1 MQGEGGLLLTNRQQL
16 VLPSHILRQ
25 SGITMIMIMLMLM
38 LIIMLMLIL
47 ILMMMMKLVM
57 MVMLLVMMIRTSA
70 CGRSTPDQRRCLQH
84 RSGWWVSSSSFRLFN
99 FLSFYFLSFYFLSFH
114 IFVWVEGR
122 RHHYYLRISFAIT
135 TTKALIHTFSPVNIC
150 CLN

>member
-1 MQGEGGLLLTNRQQL
+1 
-16 VLPSHILRQ
+16 
-25 SGITMIMIMLMLM
+25 MLMLM

-84 RSGWWVSSSSFRLFN
+84 MSGWWVSSSSFRLFN
-99 FLSFYFLSFYFLSFH
+99 FLSFYFLSFH

-135 TTKALIHTFSPVNIC
+135 TTKALIHIFFPVNIC
-150 CLN
+150 CLNQVWVATVIIIFFASSLSMQF